1 MKKTIVVFLIILCAF
16 IVFGRPALAAV
27 IEDDRVAFVSLEP
40 VTFALPGD
48 VFVVSFLPLTFVPEY
63 FEQGQIARCLEGYF
77 LTSRERPP
85 PLIS

>member
-48 VFVVSFLPLTFVPEY
+48 VFVVSFLPLTFLSPW
-63 FEQGQIARCLEGYF
+63 I
-77 LTSRERPP
+77 
-85 PLIS
+85 LINVILDINRK